1 MGAAPQLVHNIAMTS
16 TLIPL
21 SLLAALALVPA
32 QAADA
37 LATLKAALA
46 ETQTLQGS
54 FSQTVTQQRGKPQQ
68 SRGELAIERPGK
80 FRWSYSAPYEQL
92 IVGDGNSVWLYDPDL
107 RQATVKSM
115 GSALESSPA
124 ALLAGDNA
132 LEKNYSVQAL
142 PAKNGLT
149 WLQATPKSEESGF
162 ASVRLGLKGRD
173 IVEMELV
180 DRFDQLTRLR
190 FENIR
195 RNGKLDPALFRFTP
209 PKDVDVVRE

>member
-1 MGAAPQLVHNIAMTS
+1 MIRFLSSSLFGALLVAAPVHAD
-16 TLIPL
+16 
-21 SLLAALALVPA
+21 
-32 QAADA
+32 DA
-37 LATLKAALA
+37 LATLKSVLA
-46 ETQTLQGS
+46 ETRTLQGS
-54 FSQTVTQQRGKPQQ
+54 FSQTVSQKNGKPQQ

-92 IVGDGNSVWLYDPDL
+92 IVGDGSSVWLYDPDL

-115 GSALESSPA
+115 GAALESSPA

-132 LEKNYSVQAL
+132 LERNYSVKLL
-142 PAKNGLT
+142 PARNGLN
-149 WLQATPKSEESGF
+149 WLEAIPKSEESGF

-190 FENIR
+190 FDNLK
-195 RNGKLDPALFRFTP
+195 RNGKIDPALFRFTP
-209 PKDVDVVRE
+209 PKGVDVVRE

>member
-1 MGAAPQLVHNIAMTS
+1 MIRFLSSSLLGA
-16 TLIPL
+16 
-21 SLLAALALVPA
+21 LLAAAPVHA
-32 QAADA
+32 DDA
-37 LATLKAALA
+37 LATLKSVLA
-46 ETQTLQGS
+46 ETRTLQGS
-54 FSQTVTQQRGKPQQ
+54 FSQTVSQKNGKPQQ

-92 IVGDGNSVWLYDPDL
+92 IVGDGSSVWLYDPDL

-115 GSALESSPA
+115 GAALESSPA

-132 LEKNYSVQAL
+132 LERNYSVKLL
-142 PAKNGLT
+142 PPRNGLN
-149 WLQATPKSEESGF
+149 WLEAIPKSEESGF

-190 FENIR
+190 FDNLK
-195 RNGKLDPALFRFTP
+195 RNGKIDPAQFRFTP
-209 PKDVDVVRE
+209 PKGVDVVRE